1 MSKVASNIHL
11 LLLPQR
17 LYVLQLENGRQYCNK
32 VLNSLREM
40 WLELKMVDVFRWLQ
54 REGVRFVQFTV
65 STILE
70 LKEVLTNPC

>member
-40 WLELKMVDVFRWLQ
+40 WLELKMVDVFGWLQ